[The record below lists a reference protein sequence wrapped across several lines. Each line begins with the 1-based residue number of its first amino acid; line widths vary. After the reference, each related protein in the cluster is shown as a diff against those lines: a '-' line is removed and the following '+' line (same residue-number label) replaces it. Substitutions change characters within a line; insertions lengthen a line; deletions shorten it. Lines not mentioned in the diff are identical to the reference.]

1 MSEKFCLK
9 WNDYQSNWN
18 KALNELWKDT
28 DFADVT
34 LISDDK
40 VKFSAHRILLTS
52 CSNLFKFILKGN
64 IQKNA
69 LLYLSGVNSHD
80 LGFILDYIYHGEV
93 NIYQNQLDSFLESAQ
108 KLEIEGL
115 LGGTEESHENV
126 DGEKYVHSEP
136 EEHIENAQEKEKG
149 LVRMVNE
156 VNKIRKT
163 CDKEPKDVEK
173 IDVGSL
179 DTGEIDKRMRE
190 LYEKTDE
197 GWRCLVCDYTSSYIR
212 NNSPIRNHVETHMD
226 GLVYTCNL
234 CSKEF
239 RSRNI
244 LGQHK
249 MNTHKTKWYFR
260 TSKSFGTHKYR
271 NHRKDWIIV

>member
-1 MSEKFCLK
+1 MSEKFALK
-9 WNDYQSNWN
+9 WNDYEANWN
-18 KALNELWKDT
+18 KALSELRNDD
-28 DFADVT
+28 DFSDVT

-40 VKFSAHRILLTS
+40 KNFSAHKILLSS
-52 CSNLFKFILKGN
+52 CSSVFKFILKEN
-64 IQKNA
+64 QHANP
-69 LLYLSGVNSHD
+69 LLYLGGVSSVN

-115 LGGTEESHENV
+115 LGGTEESHENM
-126 DGEKYVHSEP
+126 DEEKFVHPEP
-136 EEHIENAQEKEKG
+136 EEHIENAQEEKKS
-149 LVRMVNE
+149 LVRMDNE
-156 VNKIRKT
+156 ANKIRRT
-163 CDKEPKDVEK
+163 CAKEPKDVAK

-179 DTGEIDKRMRE
+179 DTGEIDKRMKE

-197 GWRCLVCDYTSSYIR
+197 GWRCLVCDYTSSNIR

-244 LGQHK
+244 L
-249 MNTHKTKWYFR
+249 
-260 TSKSFGTHKYR
+260 
-271 NHRKDWIIV
+271 